1 MSIKT
6 TTIEE
11 RKSLSS
17 LLLSKPCA
25 HESAHDFMTRARKL
39 RMQIRYATK
48 PIAFTPANEM
58 ASKGTLQIY
67 DIKYPS
73 RLFSLAHPAELA
85 PPPHKKSSLRFA
97 RCTVVPIIPNRLP
110 PEMLK

>member
-1 MSIKT
+1 MNIKT

-17 LLLSKPCA
+17 LLLGEPCA
-25 HESAHDFMTRARKL
+25 HESTHDSMTRARKL

-58 ASKGTLQIY
+58 ASKGTLQIH

-85 PPPHKKSSLRFA
+85 PLCIKRALLRFA
-97 RCTVVPIIPNRLP
+97 RCTVVPIITNRFG